1 MTRIKEANTA
11 GVKAAGKGI
20 FEARLIDEGQGSSG
34 YYSKELLQNYGPTT
48 FSENRP
54 CFANHATE
62 ADWENGRD
70 VTKIMG
76 KLVSNAEYRED
87 ADGKG
92 ALFAKVKV
100 RPEWQEFV
108 EEYMDVIGMSISVSG
123 NAVEGEVD
131 GRQTMIVESFDD
143 TDPYRSVDFVVAAGR
158 GGKVERMLESARA
171 IEEKTANS
179 KREQLAAALQDAYSA
194 PHYAYVED
202 FDDSVVY
209 AQLEDGLF
217 EIEYTSDERGNIVF
231 GNKTEVR
238 RETTYISVNT
248 QENLGHTTEKES
260 DMDLE
265 TLAKQIEALTASVE
279 GLVEASRPAE
289 ESQETD
295 RAAVVEAAIEAG
307 LSKSARARVL
317 KAVEAGEAPE
327 VAIESEKTLK
337 AEYEAEFKE
346 ANKPAGDDDLSGRV
360 RENADAPGTVNLAD
374 LKF

>member
-1 MTRIKEANTA
+1 MTRIREATTP
-11 GVKAAGKGI
+11 GVKDVRKGV

-34 YYSKELLQNYGPTT
+34 YYSKELLQKYGPTT

-54 CFANHATE
+54 CFANHATD

-92 ALFAKVKV
+92 ALYAQVKV
-100 RPEWQEFV
+100 RPEWVDFV
-108 EEYMDVIGMSISVSG
+108 EEYKDVIGMSVSVSG
-123 NAVEGEVD
+123 QATEGEVD

-158 GGKVERMLESARA
+158 GGKVERMLESAKA

-179 KREQLAAALQDAYSA
+179 EREQLSAALRDTVDGK
-194 PHYAYVED
+194 YAYVED
-202 FDDSVVY
+202 FDSTKVY
-209 AQLEDGLF
+209 AELENGLF
-217 EIEYTSDERGNIVF
+217 EIEYTYDERGNIVF

-238 RETTYISVNT
+238 RETNYVPMNA
-248 QENLGHTTEKES
+248 QENLGSPTAKES

-265 TLAKQIEALTASVE
+265 TLAEKIDTLAGAVN

-289 ESQETD
+289 ESKETD

-317 KAVEAGEAPE
+317 TAVEAGETPE
-327 VAIESEKTLK
+327 AAIESEKALK

-346 ANKPAGDDDLSGRV
+346 AHKPAESADGLGRIS
-360 RENADAPGTVNLAD
+360 ESADAGNGFALGD